1 MSGAR
6 FRDHHYSMKPPLAL
20 RALLIHIHELC
31 ACPLKISE
39 LVCGCVH
46 ATLHRLHQLTIATCT
61 DNNRTAKYA
70 VYGRG
75 AEQCV
80 IILLYATVG
89 LTEHVPGMGSWKV
102 TLWDSNEHY
111 SVPLW
116 RFCDSC
122 PINKCHH
129 LLTYLLTY
137 LHVLTYSLKCCL
149 VGYKKLGE

>member
-1 MSGAR
+1 
-6 FRDHHYSMKPPLAL
+6 MKPPLAL

-39 LVCGCVH
+39 LVRGCVH

-89 LTEHVPGMGSWKV
+89 LTEHVPGMGS
-102 TLWDSNEHY
+102 
-111 SVPLW
+111 
-116 RFCDSC
+116 
-122 PINKCHH
+122 
-129 LLTYLLTY
+129 
-137 LHVLTYSLKCCL
+137 
-149 VGYKKLGE
+149 